1 MSINRAVV
9 KAGLS
14 IPEVMDAMG
23 VCRQTVYNE
32 INAGRLKS
40 FKIGKRRLVSP
51 RALDDWV
58 GRLERTCS

>member
-1 MSINRAVV
+1 MPTNRSTV
-9 KAGLS
+9 KAGYS

-51 RALDDWV
+51 RALGEWV
-58 GRLERTCS
+58 NRLERACA